1 MNLFRLPCGIPW
13 GGARRLVLTLA
24 CLFALSGLSA
34 QNVTLRFER
43 AKLKTVMDEI
53 TRQCDLSFAY
63 SREVVDAD
71 RIVSIDLKDAPI
83 DAALQSLF
91 PSGNGIDYAIK
102 NRKILLSAG
111 KQAVR
116 VDSVIKGRVAD
127 DKGQPVVGATVV
139 VVGTTQGTTTGLDG
153 EFSLRVAADD
163 PVLKVDFLGY
173 EPQELR
179 ILPSQTTFDITLVPS
194 SKPRLCRVEGFERGI
209 GQYGG
214 RELAERH
221 GR

>member
-83 DAALQSLF
+83 STARRCPVTRRSMRRCRAFSRRGTGSTMRSRTAKSCFRPVNRPCMSTPLSRDGWPTTRTARSWGRPWSWRALRRVRRPIST
-91 PSGNGIDYAIK
+91 GISRCA
-102 NRKILLSAG
+102 
-111 KQAVR
+111 
-116 VDSVIKGRVAD
+116 
-127 DKGQPVVGATVV
+127 
-139 VVGTTQGTTTGLDG
+139 
-153 EFSLRVAADD
+153 
-163 PVLKVDFLGY
+163 
-173 EPQELR
+173 
-179 ILPSQTTFDITLVPS
+179 
-194 SKPRLCRVEGFERGI
+194 
-209 GQYGG
+209 
-214 RELAERH
+214 
-221 GR
+221 

>member
-1 MNLFRLPCGIPW
+1 MGRGET
-13 GGARRLVLTLA
+13 ARA
-24 CLFALSGLSA
+24 YAGLSGSPSPGLSA

-111 KQAVR
+111 KQSLH
-116 VDSVIKGRVAD
+116 VD
-127 DKGQPVVGATVV
+127 TVV
-139 VVGTTQGTTTGLDG
+139 SG
-153 EFSLRVAADD
+153 R
-163 PVLKVDFLGY
+163 
-173 EPQELR
+173 
-179 ILPSQTTFDITLVPS
+179 
-194 SKPRLCRVEGFERGI
+194 
-209 GQYGG
+209 GG
-214 RELAERH
+214 RRPEPPARGGDR
-221 GR
+221 GRGRALRRVRRPISTGISRCA

>member
-13 GGARRLVLTLA
+13 GGQRRLVLTLA

-83 DAALQSLF
+83 VRRCRAF
-91 PSGNGIDYAIK
+91 P
-102 NRKILLSAG
+102 
-111 KQAVR
+111 
-116 VDSVIKGRVAD
+116 
-127 DKGQPVVGATVV
+127 VGERDRLCD
-139 VVGTTQGTTTGLDG
+139 Q
-153 EFSLRVAADD
+153 
-163 PVLKVDFLGY
+163 
-173 EPQELR
+173 EPQN
-179 ILPSQTTFDITLVPS
+179 PAF
-194 SKPRLCRVEGFERGI
+194 
-209 GQYGG
+209 G
-214 RELAERH
+214 R
-221 GR
+221 

>member
-111 KQAVR
+111 KQLSRDGWPTTRTARSWGRPWSWRALRRVR
-116 VDSVIKGRVAD
+116 RPIS
-127 DKGQPVVGATVV
+127 
-139 VVGTTQGTTTGLDG
+139 TGI
-153 EFSLRVAADD
+153 SRCA
-163 PVLKVDFLGY
+163 
-173 EPQELR
+173 
-179 ILPSQTTFDITLVPS
+179 
-194 SKPRLCRVEGFERGI
+194 
-209 GQYGG
+209 
-214 RELAERH
+214 
-221 GR
+221 